1 MATRIQI
8 KVAIVVALIA
18 AALVGRPG
26 SPLWLTLSVI
36 AFGAFNVFLE
46 APGTE
51 WIRALAIGGTIAAL
65 VLPNWFFGPVAL
77 LAWLVWV
84 PAFAVAWA
92 LARDPRHDPGE
103 ATRARI
109 ALATLIVAVAIGAIA
124 YRVVVLHNLQQTAA
138 LFIGIP
144 ALLAIVVVFG
154 VSPDSAPG
162 VACKAVTI
170 GLLVSLLFLWEGMLC
185 VLMSAPLFYAIAIAI
200 SYAMRK
206 ARGPNEGGMI
216 TLRSCVILLVIVPMS
231 LEGVT
236 EFTTV
241 NREESVSASQ
251 TVAASSDAVERALFE
266 APRFDRVRP
275 LYLNAGF
282 PSPVATRIEHNSEET
297 RWVIQMRGGE
307 MLLSGMEPRTGDLTL
322 RLEEARPG
330 LVRWRAISDTSHMT
344 HFLMWR
350 EIVVQWQAVDAS
362 TTKVTWTL
370 RYLRGLDPAWY
381 FGPMERYAARL
392 AAGYLID
399 SVATP

>member
-1 MATRIQI
+1 MATRIQL

-26 SPLWLTLSVI
+26 SPLWLTLGMI
-36 AFGAFNVFLE
+36 AFGAFNVVLD

-51 WIRALAIGGTIAAL
+51 WIRALAVAGTLAAL
-65 VLPNWFFGPVAL
+65 VLPNLLFGPVAL
-77 LAWLVWV
+77 TAWLVWV
-84 PAFAVAWA
+84 PAFALAWA

-124 YRVVVLHNLQQTAA
+124 YRVIISHNLQQTAA

-144 ALLAIVVVFG
+144 AVLAIVVVFG
-154 VSPDSAPG
+154 VSPDSASG
-162 VACKAVTI
+162 IACKAVTI

-200 SYAMRK
+200 SYAMRE
-206 ARGPNEGGMI
+206 ARDADKRGKI

-241 NREESVSASQ
+241 NRQESVAASQ
-251 TVAASSDAVERALFE
+251 MVAASSDAVERALFE
-266 APRFDRVRP
+266 PPRFDRLRP
-275 LYLNAGF
+275 LYLGAGF

-307 MLLSGMEPRTGDLTL
+307 MLLTGMEPRMGNLTL

-344 HFLMWR
+344 HFLIWR
-350 EIVVQWQAVDAS
+350 EIEVQWHAVDAS
-362 TTKVTWTL
+362 TTRVTWTL